1 MAAHRRLVLVL
12 GGARSGKSAYAEGRA
27 ADLAG
32 PDGQV
37 LYLATAEA
45 LDDEMARRIAR
56 HRASRPATWQT
67 AEEARDPAAVLRG
80 AAHEVQVVLLDCIT
94 LWLSNLLAAVSF
106 HADSAADEAAAE
118 EGVESAVADL
128 LAAYRAGTSHLVL
141 VSNEVGLG
149 IVPAHPLGRL
159 YRDLLGRV
167 NIRLAAA
174 ADEVALM
181 VAGIPLQVKGQDNT

>member
-1 MAAHRRLVLVL
+1 MAARGRLILVL
-12 GGARSGKSAYAEGRA
+12 GGARSGKSTYAEARA
-27 ADLAG
+27 AALAG
-32 PDGQV
+32 ADGRV

-67 AEEARDPAAVLRG
+67 AEEPRDPAAALRG
-80 AAHEVQVVLLDCIT
+80 AALEIRVILLDCIT
-94 LWLSNLLAAVSF
+94 LWLSNLLAAFPVHS
-106 HADSAADEAAAE
+106 DGTADEAAAE
-118 EGVESAVADL
+118 EAVEKAVSDL
-128 LAAYRAGTSHLVL
+128 LAAHQAGRSHLVV

-149 IVPAHPLGRL
+149 IVPAYPLGRL

-174 ADEVALM
+174 ADEVVLM
-181 VAGIPLQVKGQDNT
+181 VAGIPLQVKGHQT

>member
-1 MAAHRRLVLVL
+1 
-12 GGARSGKSAYAEGRA
+12 
-27 ADLAG
+27 
-32 PDGQV
+32 
-37 LYLATAEA
+37 
-45 LDDEMARRIAR
+45 MARRIAR

-94 LWLSNLLAAVSF
+94 LWLSNLLAAASV
-106 HADSAADEAAAE
+106 HADSAADEATAE
-118 EGVESAVADL
+118 QGVESAVADL
-128 LAAYRAGTSHLVL
+128 LAAFQAGTSHLVL

-149 IVPAHPLGRL
+149 IVPAYPLGRL

-167 NIRLAAA
+167 NIHLAAA

-181 VAGIPLQVKGQDNT
+181 VAGIPLHVKGRDKT